1 MAKKKS
7 KKQRSAAKA
16 AARREKKRAKRQ
28 KKLEM
33 ARTALGF
40 AGAAAGIAGFGG
52 EIVGQATDMFNR
64 FAPPDVSNMPE
75 TPATY
80 FPPERETAPAPGPEA
95 EGGASLLDRWNA
107 LPTLGKVAVGG
118 AGAFGLG
125 KLLKVI

>member
-7 KKQRSAAKA
+7 KKERSAAKA

-33 ARTALGF
+33 ARAALGF
-40 AGAAAGIAGFGG
+40 AGAAAGATGFGG
-52 EIVGQATDMFNR
+52 ELVGQATDLFNR
-64 FAPPDVSNMPE
+64 FAPSDPANVPE
-75 TPATY
+75 SPSTY
-80 FPPERETAPAPGPEA
+80 FTPEPQMAAPEPAAEESGGLAKFWRE
-95 EGGASLLDRWNA
+95 

-118 AGAFGLG
+118 GGAFALG